1 MQNDTRSNLVEVP
14 ASPDGYRV
22 GQASTEYVSFF
33 GATPIVQPSGAG
45 QAAVGTA
52 ASTATSPYGFA
63 TSTQADAIVT
73 LVNQLRSDLVSLGLI
88 KGSA

>member
-1 MQNDTRSNLVEVP
+1 MQNDTQSNLVQHEL
-14 ASPDGYRV
+14 SPDGVEV
-22 GQASTEYVSFF
+22 GQSATDKVGFF
-33 GATPIVQPSGAG
+33 GVTAVVQPSDAN

-52 ASTATSPYGFA
+52 SATATSPYGFA